1 MYEVSL
7 SLGVDSPDRKFDS
20 ESLRANGLQS
30 MKGITEDSNDRATF
44 ALVVMFRKNV
54 VVWAGAGACELSRAK
69 SAEPL
74 AVRGRYKN
82 RLIAR

>member
-7 SLGVDSPDRKFDS
+7 SLGVDSPDREFDS

-44 ALVVMFRKNV
+44 ALVVMLRKEIV
-54 VVWAGAGACELSRAK
+54 V
-69 SAEPL
+69 
-74 AVRGRYKN
+74 
-82 RLIAR
+82 